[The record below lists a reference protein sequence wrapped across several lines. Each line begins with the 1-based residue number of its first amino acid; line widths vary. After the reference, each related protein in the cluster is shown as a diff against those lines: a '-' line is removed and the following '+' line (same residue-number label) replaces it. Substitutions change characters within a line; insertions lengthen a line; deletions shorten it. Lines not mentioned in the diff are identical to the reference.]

1 MSRLNYNERIPIKE
15 TNGPQKTINRVG
27 GVGGGKQDSNF
38 LFVGKGSQVS
48 MMMKHVADF
57 GGDRSLSH
65 VDAK

>member
-27 GVGGGKQDSNF
+27 GGGKQDSNF
-38 LFVGKGSQVS
+38 LFVGKGLKVS